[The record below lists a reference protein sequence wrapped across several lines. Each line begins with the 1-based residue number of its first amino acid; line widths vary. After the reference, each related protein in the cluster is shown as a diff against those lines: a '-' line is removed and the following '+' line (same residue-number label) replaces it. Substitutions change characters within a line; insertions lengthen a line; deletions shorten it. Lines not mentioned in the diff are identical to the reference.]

1 MNILGTN
8 RSEMADPHPRDSAR
22 PNVGHTSRRDPRGID
37 RLLRADY
44 VIREMSSALRRDVSD
59 EKALL
64 DVHPIATLSLILP
77 NPDSRSPHRPIIR
90 ISQRE

>member
-37 RLLRADY
+37 RLPRADC
-44 VIREMSSALRRDVSD
+44 VIREMSSALERDVPG

-64 DVHPIATLSLILP
+64 ERPLDAPATLF
-77 NPDSRSPHRPIIR
+77 HFA
-90 ISQRE
+90 